1 MDPMTVALLLQGQ
14 SLQQRQLPVDLHQG
28 DVSSQQTT
36 LILWSFSTVTVT
48 FKRVKVKHGGQS
60 PTQR

>member
-1 MDPMTVALLLQGQ
+1 MTVALLLQEQ